1 MRENLKYGSVRG
13 VRFLTYQ
20 IYGGSDMSTRQQ
32 KKLMVPR
39 IFHLNVL
46 TFFIIT
52 GLISFLCPACSK
64 DNSTG
69 NHTAKPPVVETQ
81 FGPVKAVED
90 ENSTWVW
97 KAIQFAKPPVGE
109 LRWKAP
115 IDPEP
120 WEEVREKTEFC
131 SDCVQYSMGSSPMGN
146 EDCLYLNIWRPRT
159 DETNLPVYFWIHG
172 GGNSVG
178 SAAFVDT
185 YYGANLAHASNM
197 IFVSVNYRL
206 GPFGWFTHPSLRS
219 GNAGNEKN
227 DSGNYGTLDL
237 IKALEWIRDNIEA
250 FGGDPGNITITGE
263 SAGAFNVFSLMIS
276 PAAEGLFHRALAQ
289 SGATRTS
296 PVVEGETSARDVIL
310 KLLVN
315 DETATDQTDAE
326 THLAG
331 MTNTDIKNYLM
342 QKSSYDI
349 LACYEPGGFG
359 MITFPSLFEDGAV
372 IPESGFDTFE
382 TGTYSNKVPIML
394 GTTKEETKL
403 FLFMESYF
411 DDKDELYQIV
421 TGYGSDNW
429 KAGGVDEVARKLR
442 SHADQPGVYAYQFLW
457 GAWRGDIEKSVIP
470 DPWGLKLGSCHS
482 LDIPFF
488 LGTDS
493 FNGPLTGLVFSEEN
507 RLSREALTGA
517 MMAYTARFARTG
529 NPNESGSSLPL
540 WKAWSNDADKSK
552 CILLDADLSG
562 ALNIQMSTAELTSE
576 DVKDDL
582 CSMVSDTL
590 YLEALNYLGWE
601 CN

>member
-1 MRENLKYGSVRG
+1 M
-13 VRFLTYQ
+13 
-20 IYGGSDMSTRQQ
+20 IQ
-32 KKLMVPR
+32 KKLKHPKN
-39 IFHLNVL
+39 FHFYGL
-46 TFFIIT
+46 TLIAIT
-52 GLISFLCPACSK
+52 GLISFLCTGCSK
-64 DNSTG
+64 DNSKGSHAVINAT
-69 NHTAKPPVVETQ
+69 VDTQ
-81 FGPVKAVED
+81 FGPVKAIED

-97 KAIQFAKPPVGE
+97 KAVPFAKPPVDT

-115 IDPEP
+115 ADPDP
-120 WEEVREKTEFC
+120 WDEVREETEFC
-131 SDCVQYSMGSSPMGN
+131 SNCVQYSMGLSPIGD

-159 DETNLPVYFWIHG
+159 DETKLPGYFWIHG

-185 YYGANLAHASNM
+185 YYGANLAGTSNM
-197 IFVSVNYRL
+197 IFVSANYRL
-206 GPFGWFTHPSLRS
+206 GPFGWFTHPALRS
-219 GNAGNEKN
+219 GNTGKEKD

-250 FGGDPGNITITGE
+250 FGGDPGNVTITGE
-263 SAGAFNVFSLMIS
+263 SAGAVNVLSLMIS
-276 PAAEGLFHRALAQ
+276 PAAKGLFHRALVQ
-289 SGATRTS
+289 SGATMTS
-296 PVVEGETSARDVIL
+296 HVEDGDISARDVIL

-315 DETATDQTDAE
+315 DETAADQLEAE
-326 THLAG
+326 AHLAG
-331 MTNTDIKNYLM
+331 MTNTEIENYLK

-372 IPESGFDTFE
+372 IPVSGFDTFG
-382 TGTYSNKVPIML
+382 TGTYPNKVPIIL
-394 GTTKEETKL
+394 GTTKEETKI

-411 DDKDELYQIV
+411 DGKDELYQIV
-421 TGYGSDNW
+421 TRYGSDNW

-457 GAWRGDIEKSVIP
+457 GAWRGNIEKSVIP

-488 LGTDS
+488 LGNDS
-493 FNGPLTGLVFSEEN
+493 FNGALTGLVFSEEN

-517 MMAYTARFARTG
+517 IMAYTARFARTG
-529 NPNESGSSLPL
+529 NPNESGSGLPL
-540 WKAWSNDADKSK
+540 WEPWSNGADQSK
-552 CILLDADLSG
+552 CILWDADLSG
-562 ALNIQMSTAELTSE
+562 ALNIQMSTSELTSE
-576 DVKDDL
+576 SVEDDL
-582 CSMVSDTL
+582 CSKVSDPL